1 MLDAGARKRDPVAE
15 YDDVGWSIGPMVGLS
30 LLSGKAGFDLAFD
43 LASGPRR
50 PVSDRAW
57 GGCTLSVHPVTPPKM
72 PGSSQVSYNLAM
84 KAKSGFRFGP
94 GAYSLPYSPGAAGT
108 AIKTASMTPESYCE
122 AFGRPYVR
130 P

>member
-1 MLDAGARKRDPVAE
+1 MLRRLRHAIFARRDEIADVIAREAGKPRVEAIFAEVLLALDTADFLARQA
-15 YDDVGWSIGPMVGLS
+15 
-30 LLSGKAGFDLAFD
+30 
-43 LASGPRR
+43 PRWLR
-50 PVSDRAW
+50 PERVP
-57 GGCTLSVHPVTPPKM
+57 HH
-72 PGSSQVSYNLAM
+72 NLAM